1 MPSIR
6 SKITNGDDI
15 SGNRFYR
22 SDSNRHWWWY
32 RPWSFPCTQLAE
44 RGAKVV
50 VNDLGGSRD
59 GSGSSASVA
68 QQVADEILATGGNA
82 IANGADI
89 TQEDQAQA
97 MVQAALDKWG
107 RVDVLINNAGILRD
121 KSFAKMSL
129 DDWRSVVDV
138 HLNGSAYCCHAV
150 WPTMRQQG
158 YGRIM
163 MTSSSSGVYGNFGQA
178 NYGAAKYGVV
188 GLMNV
193 LAIEGRKYNIHV
205 NSLVPTAATRMTE
218 DVMTETMLEQL
229 KPEYVTPAVLFLAS
243 ADAPNG
249 EILMAGAGN
258 YTVAKLIEAEGI
270 KLPEGQRTP
279 ENVAAIFDKIS
290 DVSNGIEIH
299 DGMQHIERIV
309 KKPVD
314 PFG

>member
-1 MPSIR
+1 MAIDFKDQVVIVTGGGTGLGR
-6 SKITNGDDI
+6 AHALQ
-15 SGNRFYR
+15 F
-22 SDSNRHWWWY
+22 
-32 RPWSFPCTQLAE
+32 AA
-44 RGAKVV
+44 RGANVV

-59 GSGSSASVA
+59 GSGGSAAVA
-68 QQVADEILATGGNA
+68 EQVVNEILASGGDA
-82 IANGADI
+82 IASGADI
-89 TQEDQAQA
+89 TRESQTAE

-129 DDWRSVVDV
+129 EEWRVVVDV
-138 HLNGSAYCCHAV
+138 HLNGTAYCCHAV
-150 WPTMRQQG
+150 WSVMQEQG
-158 YGRIM
+158 YGRIV

-178 NYGAAKYGVV
+178 NYAAAKYGVV

-218 DVMTETMLEQL
+218 DVMTQSMLEQL
-229 KPEYVTPAVLFLAS
+229 KPEYVSPAVLFLAS

-249 EILMAGAGN
+249 TILMAGAGN

-279 ENVAAIFDKIS
+279 ENIAAIFEKIS
-290 DVSNGIEIH
+290 DVSNGLEIQ

>member
-1 MPSIR
+1 MAIDFTDQVAIVTGGGTGLGR
-6 SKITNGDDI
+6 S
-15 SGNRFYR
+15 
-22 SDSNRHWWWY
+22 HAL
-32 RPWSFPCTQLAE
+32 QLAE

-193 LAIEGRKYNIHV
+193 LAIEGRKYNIHI

-218 DVMTETMLEQL
+218 DVMTEAMLEQL

>member
-1 MPSIR
+1 VAIEFNNQVAIVTGGGTGLGR
-6 SKITNGDDI
+6 S
-15 SGNRFYR
+15 
-22 SDSNRHWWWY
+22 HAL
-32 RPWSFPCTQLAE
+32 QLAA

-59 GSGSSASVA
+59 GSGGSTSVA
-68 QQVADEILATGGNA
+68 QMVADEILAAGGEA
-82 IANGADI
+82 IASGADI
-89 TQEDQAQA
+89 TREDQVAD
-97 MVQAALDKWG
+97 MVQASLDKWG

-129 DDWRSVVDV
+129 EDWRLVVDV
-138 HLNGSAYCCHAV
+138 HLNGTAYCCHAV
-150 WPTMRQQG
+150 WPVMREQG

-163 MTSSSSGVYGNFGQA
+163 VTSSSSGVYGNFGQA

-218 DVMTETMLEQL
+218 DVMTENMLAQL

-279 ENVAAIFDKIS
+279 ENVAAIFDQIS
-290 DVSNGIEIH
+290 DVRNGVEIH

-309 KKPVD
+309 NKPVD

>member
-1 MPSIR
+1 MAIDFKDQVVIVTGGGTGLGR
-6 SKITNGDDI
+6 AHALQ
-15 SGNRFYR
+15 F
-22 SDSNRHWWWY
+22 
-32 RPWSFPCTQLAE
+32 AA

-59 GSGSSASVA
+59 GSGGSAAVA
-68 QQVADEILATGGNA
+68 EQVVNEILASGGDA
-82 IANGADI
+82 IASGADI
-89 TQEDQAQA
+89 TRESQTAE

-129 DDWRSVVDV
+129 EEWRVVVDV
-138 HLNGSAYCCHAV
+138 HLNGTAYCCHAV
-150 WPTMRQQG
+150 WSVMQEQG
-158 YGRIM
+158 YGRIV

-178 NYGAAKYGVV
+178 NYAAAKYGVV

-218 DVMTETMLEQL
+218 DVMTESMLEQL
-229 KPEYVTPAVLFLAS
+229 KPEYVSPAVLFLAS
-243 ADAPNG
+243 ADAPNAT
-249 EILMAGAGN
+249 ILMAGAGN

-279 ENVAAIFDKIS
+279 ENIAAIFEKIS
-290 DVSNGIEIH
+290 DVSDGLEIQ

>member
-1 MPSIR
+1 VAIDFKDQVAIVTGGGTGLGR
-6 SKITNGDDI
+6 S
-15 SGNRFYR
+15 
-22 SDSNRHWWWY
+22 HAL
-32 RPWSFPCTQLAE
+32 QLAE

-68 QQVADEILATGGNA
+68 QQVADEILAAGGEA

-89 TQEDQAQA
+89 TQESQAVA

-205 NSLVPTAATRMTE
+205 NSLVPAAATRMTE
-218 DVMTETMLEQL
+218 DVMTKTMLDQL

-314 PFG
+314 PIG

>member
-1 MPSIR
+1 MAIDFKDQVVIVTGGGTGLGR
-6 SKITNGDDI
+6 AHALQ
-15 SGNRFYR
+15 F
-22 SDSNRHWWWY
+22 
-32 RPWSFPCTQLAE
+32 AA

-59 GSGSSASVA
+59 GSGGSAAVA
-68 QQVADEILATGGNA
+68 EQVVNEILASGGDA
-82 IANGADI
+82 IASGADI
-89 TQEDQAQA
+89 TRESQTAE

-129 DDWRSVVDV
+129 EEWRVVVDV
-138 HLNGSAYCCHAV
+138 HLNGTAYCCHAV
-150 WPTMRQQG
+150 WSVMQEQG
-158 YGRIM
+158 YGRIV

-178 NYGAAKYGVV
+178 NYAAAKYGVV

-218 DVMTETMLEQL
+218 DVMTQSMLEQL
-229 KPEYVTPAVLFLAS
+229 KPEYVSPAVLFLAS

-249 EILMAGAGN
+249 TILMAGAGN

-279 ENVAAIFDKIS
+279 ENIAAIFEKIS
-290 DVSNGIEIH
+290 DVSNGLEIQ

>member
-1 MPSIR
+1 VAIDFTDQVAIVTGGGTGLGR
-6 SKITNGDDI
+6 S
-15 SGNRFYR
+15 
-22 SDSNRHWWWY
+22 HAL
-32 RPWSFPCTQLAE
+32 QLAE

-68 QQVADEILATGGNA
+68 QQVADEILATGGDA
-82 IANGADI
+82 LANGADI

-279 ENVAAIFDKIS
+279 ENVAAIFDEIS
-290 DVSNGIEIH
+290 DVRNGIEIH

>member
-1 MPSIR
+1 MAIDFKDQVVIVTGGGTGLGR
-6 SKITNGDDI
+6 AHALQ
-15 SGNRFYR
+15 F
-22 SDSNRHWWWY
+22 
-32 RPWSFPCTQLAE
+32 AA
-44 RGAKVV
+44 RGANVV

-59 GSGSSASVA
+59 GSGGSAAVA
-68 QQVADEILATGGNA
+68 EQVVNEILASGGDA
-82 IANGADI
+82 IASGADI
-89 TQEDQAQA
+89 TRESQTAE

-129 DDWRSVVDV
+129 EEWRVVVDV
-138 HLNGSAYCCHAV
+138 HLNGTAYCCHAV
-150 WPTMRQQG
+150 WSVMQEQG
-158 YGRIM
+158 YGRIV

-178 NYGAAKYGVV
+178 NYAAAKYGVV

-218 DVMTETMLEQL
+218 DVMTQSMLEQL
-229 KPEYVTPAVLFLAS
+229 KPEYVSPAVLFLAS
-243 ADAPNG
+243 ADAPNAT
-249 EILMAGAGN
+249 ILMAGAGN

-279 ENVAAIFDKIS
+279 ENIAAIFEKIS
-290 DVSNGIEIH
+290 DVSNGLEIQ

>member
-1 MPSIR
+1 MAIDFKDQVVIVTGGGTGLGR
-6 SKITNGDDI
+6 AHALQ
-15 SGNRFYR
+15 F
-22 SDSNRHWWWY
+22 
-32 RPWSFPCTQLAE
+32 AA

-59 GSGSSASVA
+59 GSGGSAAVA
-68 QQVADEILATGGNA
+68 EQVVNEILASGGDA
-82 IANGADI
+82 IASGADI
-89 TQEDQAQA
+89 TRESQTAE

-129 DDWRSVVDV
+129 EEWRVVVDV
-138 HLNGSAYCCHAV
+138 HLNGTAYCCHAV
-150 WPTMRQQG
+150 WSVMQEQG
-158 YGRIM
+158 YGRIV

-178 NYGAAKYGVV
+178 NYAAAKYGVV

-218 DVMTETMLEQL
+218 DVMTQSMLEQL
-229 KPEYVTPAVLFLAS
+229 KPEYVSPAVLFLAS
-243 ADAPNG
+243 ADAPNAT
-249 EILMAGAGN
+249 ILMAGAGN

-279 ENVAAIFDKIS
+279 ENIAAIFEKIS
-290 DVSNGIEIH
+290 DVSDGLEIQ

>member
-1 MPSIR
+1 VAIDFTDQVAIVTGGGTGLGR
-6 SKITNGDDI
+6 S
-15 SGNRFYR
+15 
-22 SDSNRHWWWY
+22 HAL
-32 RPWSFPCTQLAE
+32 QLAE

-68 QQVADEILATGGNA
+68 QQVADEILATGGDA
-82 IANGADI
+82 LANGADI

-229 KPEYVTPAVLFLAS
+229 KPAYVTPAVLFLAS

-290 DVSNGIEIH
+290 DVRNGIEIH

>member
-1 MPSIR
+1 VAIDFTDQVAIVTGGGTGLGR
-6 SKITNGDDI
+6 S
-15 SGNRFYR
+15 
-22 SDSNRHWWWY
+22 HAL
-32 RPWSFPCTQLAE
+32 QLAE

-68 QQVADEILATGGNA
+68 QQVADEILATGGDA
-82 IANGADI
+82 LANGADI

-290 DVSNGIEIH
+290 DVRNGIEIH

>member
-1 MPSIR
+1 MAIDFKDQVAIVTGGGTGLGR
-6 SKITNGDDI
+6 SHAL
-15 SGNRFYR
+15 R
-22 SDSNRHWWWY
+22 
-32 RPWSFPCTQLAE
+32 LAA

-59 GSGSSASVA
+59 GSGSSKAVA
-68 QQVADEILATGGNA
+68 QQVVDEITASGGEA

-89 TQEDQAQA
+89 TKESQVSA
-97 MVQAALDKWG
+97 MVQEALDKWG
-107 RVDVLINNAGILRD
+107 RVDVLVNNAGILRD

-129 DDWRSVVDV
+129 EEWRLVVDV

-150 WPTMRQQG
+150 WPAMRQQG
-158 YGRIM
+158 YGRIIV
-163 MTSSSSGVYGNFGQA
+163 TSSSSGVYGNFGQA

-218 DVMTETMLEQL
+218 DVMTESMLEQL
-229 KPEYVTPAVLFLAS
+229 KPEYVSPAVLFLAS

-290 DVSNGIEIH
+290 DVRNGIEIQ

-314 PFG
+314 PIE

>member
-1 MPSIR
+1 MAIDFKDQVAIVTGGGTGLGR
-6 SKITNGDDI
+6 S
-15 SGNRFYR
+15 
-22 SDSNRHWWWY
+22 HAL
-32 RPWSFPCTQLAE
+32 QLAA

-59 GSGSSASVA
+59 GSGSSKAVA
-68 QQVADEILATGGNA
+68 QQVVDEITASGGEA

-89 TQEDQAQA
+89 TKESQVSA
-97 MVQAALDKWG
+97 MVQEALDKWG
-107 RVDVLINNAGILRD
+107 RVDVLVNNAGILRD

-129 DDWRSVVDV
+129 EEWRLVVDV

-150 WPTMRQQG
+150 WPAMRQQG
-158 YGRIM
+158 YGRIIV
-163 MTSSSSGVYGNFGQA
+163 TSSSSGVYGNFGQA

-218 DVMTETMLEQL
+218 DVMTESMLEQL
-229 KPEYVTPAVLFLAS
+229 KPEYVSPAVLYLAS

-249 EILMAGAGN
+249 EILMASAGN

-290 DVSNGIEIH
+290 DVRNGIEIQ

-314 PFG
+314 PIE

>member
-1 MPSIR
+1 MAIDFTDQVAIVTGGGTGLGR
-6 SKITNGDDI
+6 S
-15 SGNRFYR
+15 
-22 SDSNRHWWWY
+22 HAL
-32 RPWSFPCTQLAE
+32 QLAE

>member
-1 MPSIR
+1 VAIDFKDQVAIVTGGGTGLGR
-6 SKITNGDDI
+6 S
-15 SGNRFYR
+15 
-22 SDSNRHWWWY
+22 HAL
-32 RPWSFPCTQLAE
+32 QLAA

-59 GSGSSASVA
+59 GSGSSKAVA
-68 QQVADEILATGGNA
+68 QQVVDEITASGGEA

-89 TQEDQAQA
+89 TKESQVSA
-97 MVQAALDKWG
+97 MVQEALDKWG
-107 RVDVLINNAGILRD
+107 RVDVLVNNAGILRD

-129 DDWRSVVDV
+129 EEWRLVVDV

-150 WPTMRQQG
+150 WPAMRQQG
-158 YGRIM
+158 YGRIIV
-163 MTSSSSGVYGNFGQA
+163 TSSSSGVYGNFGQA

-218 DVMTETMLEQL
+218 DVMTESMLEQL
-229 KPEYVTPAVLFLAS
+229 KPEYVSPAVLFLAS

-290 DVSNGIEIH
+290 DVRNGIEIQ

-314 PFG
+314 PIE

>member
-1 MPSIR
+1 VAIDFKDQVVIVTGGGTGLGR
-6 SKITNGDDI
+6 AHALQ
-15 SGNRFYR
+15 F
-22 SDSNRHWWWY
+22 
-32 RPWSFPCTQLAE
+32 AA

-59 GSGSSASVA
+59 GSGGSAAVA
-68 QQVADEILATGGNA
+68 EQVVNEILASGGDA
-82 IANGADI
+82 IASGADI
-89 TQEDQAQA
+89 TRESQTAE

-129 DDWRSVVDV
+129 EEWRVVVDV
-138 HLNGSAYCCHAV
+138 HLNGTAYCCHAV
-150 WPTMRQQG
+150 WSVMQEQG
-158 YGRIM
+158 YGRIV

-178 NYGAAKYGVV
+178 NYAAAKYGVV

-218 DVMTETMLEQL
+218 DVMTQSMLEQL
-229 KPEYVTPAVLFLAS
+229 KPEYVSPAVLFLAS

-249 EILMAGAGN
+249 TILMAGAGN

-279 ENVAAIFDKIS
+279 ENIAAIFEKIS
-290 DVSNGIEIH
+290 DVSDGLEIQ

>member
-1 MPSIR
+1 MAIDFKDQVVIVTGGGTGLGR
-6 SKITNGDDI
+6 AHALQ
-15 SGNRFYR
+15 F
-22 SDSNRHWWWY
+22 
-32 RPWSFPCTQLAE
+32 AA
-44 RGAKVV
+44 RGANVV

-59 GSGSSASVA
+59 GSGGSAAVA
-68 QQVADEILATGGNA
+68 EQVVNEILASGGDA
-82 IANGADI
+82 IASDADI
-89 TQEDQAQA
+89 TRESQTAE

-121 KSFAKMSL
+121 KSFAKMAL
-129 DDWRSVVDV
+129 EEWRVVVDV
-138 HLNGSAYCCHAV
+138 HLNGTAYCCHAV
-150 WPTMRQQG
+150 WSVMQEQG
-158 YGRIM
+158 YGRIV

-178 NYGAAKYGVV
+178 NYAAAKYGVV

-218 DVMTETMLEQL
+218 DVMTQSMLEQL
-229 KPEYVTPAVLFLAS
+229 KPEYVSPAVLFLAS
-243 ADAPNG
+243 ADAPNAT
-249 EILMAGAGN
+249 ILMAGAGN

-279 ENVAAIFDKIS
+279 ENIAAIFEKIS
-290 DVSNGIEIH
+290 DVSNGLEIQ